1 MGVGTHAHTHIRTKT
16 GAHTCVHTRTHAYTY
31 MSVRACAHTRARAA
45 YLSLIVG
52 LKCKASGAPSAHP
65 AGPAAIPGS
74 GPRPACATFPRCPLL
89 PYTEPLPATYVYE
102 PPLLLTSSHFGA
114 QAPREA

>member
-1 MGVGTHAHTHIRTKT
+1 MRAHTHTR
-16 GAHTCVHTRTHAYTY
+16 VHIHERAGTRAYT
-31 MSVRACAHTRARAA
+31 HTHTRAA

-74 GPRPACATFPRCPLL
+74 GPRPACITFPKVPVA
-89 PYTEPLPATYVYE
+89 PIHGAP
-102 PPLLLTSSHFGA
+102 SSHL
-114 QAPREA
+114 RV